1 MPMHTHITKRTKTH
15 PYNHLNTPYS
25 GIHAPHAHVYYTGMH
40 NHLTTKY
47 AHSPHHAPIASPTPM
62 SPMSPMF
69 SLHKLFADISTHRN
83 NDIPTSVGAPLLNP
97 HQDRQTH
104 THTHTHTQIW
114 HLCTQLINWIWFPV
128 PWLIYIVAE
137 LLCIKFV
144 KFITAHSEQCE

>member
-1 MPMHTHITKRTKTH
+1 MHTHITKRTKTH

-62 SPMSPMF
+62 SPMSPMSPMF

-83 NDIPTSVGAPLLNP
+83 NDIPTSVGALLLNP
-97 HQDRQTH
+97 HQDRH
-104 THTHTHTQIW
+104 THTHTHKKKYDTYA
-114 HLCTQLINWIWFPV
+114 HTAYQLN
-128 PWLIYIVAE
+128 LISCSMMI
-137 LLCIKFV
+137 I
-144 KFITAHSEQCE
+144 